1 MNQTL
6 IEIKE
11 SDMRRFYSVYLAHLN
26 RSLLTRLKLA
36 GSGFLIVSILIA
48 LFLPTFFPLAIITI
62 ILSAIC
68 FYFQQRIVPH
78 TLEKQRTTLLD
89 SLFLGVF
96 DFNIQDQTL
105 IFTHARYQRIW
116 RVDDLEK
123 CVVTPE
129 HIALFPKEDKIM
141 LVSKLQLNTEARHN
155 LTKVLTNCPTT
166 SLN

>member
-36 GSGFLIVSILIA
+36 GSGFLIVSIMIA
-48 LFLPTFFPLAIITI
+48 LFLSTFFPLAIITI

-78 TLEKQRTTLLD
+78 TLTKQRTALLD

-96 DFNIQDQTL
+96 EFNIQDQTL
-105 IFTHARYQRIW
+105 IFTHARYQRKW
-116 RVDDLEK
+116 RIDDLQK

-141 LVSKLQLNTEARHN
+141 LISILQLTAEEISDLKAN
-155 LTKVLTNCPTT
+155 LTNCPRI
-166 SLN
+166 SLG